1 MVTEIVFKP
10 IGTVHS
16 PFKEPTGTPIQPGAA
31 AEIQGRGGKSSRSTG
46 KASPTWKVFPTSFCS
61 TTFTWPRGLPSG

>member
-1 MVTEIVFKP
+1 MLTEIVFKP

-31 AEIQGRGGKSSRSTG
+31 AEIQG
-46 KASPTWKVFPTSFCS
+46 WVEVFPEY
-61 TTFTWPRGLPSG
+61 REGLADLEGFSHLILLY